1 MHGTKNESDALAT
14 RPPSLPGGRRRVVV
28 AMSGGVDSS
37 VAAALLVEE
46 GHEVIG
52 VSMKTHAAAPKS
64 SRACCTP
71 DDMRDARRVAD
82 ALKIPHYTLAY
93 EEVFAREVVRPFV
106 AAYRAGLTPNPCIAC
121 NDRVKFRPLLA
132 RARLLGAD
140 YLATGHYARVA
151 KDTDGTVRLL
161 RGVDVAKDQSYF
173 LYRLAQEQLRALC
186 FPLGAM
192 DKPTVRA
199 HARRL
204 GLALADKAES
214 QDICFVGA
222 GGYAAV
228 VGQFA
233 GCSAGMPNGPD
244 GPDGL
249 GASASA
255 APVASGQNV
264 FVDMA
269 GCVVGHHLGVH
280 HFTVGQR
287 RGIGPGLARASAEPL
302 FVAHIDAARGR
313 ITVGPRAALDT
324 QEVEVG
330 DLRWTARAPLPG
342 AEVQVQQRHRER
354 PKWAHVVEVT
364 GERLR
369 LRFVAATLRG
379 APGQAAVLYDGAL
392 VLGGG
397 VLRATSTSP
406 AQESTTAPEGQV
418 PAPLPAPA

>member
-1 MHGTKNESDALAT
+1 MHGTSDSCDATTT
-14 RPPSLPGGRRRVVV
+14 RPLSLPGGRRRVVV

-52 VSMKTHAAAPKS
+52 VSMKTHASAPKS

-151 KDTDGTVRLL
+151 KDADGTVHLL

-173 LYRLAQEQLRALC
+173 LYRLAQEQLQALC

-204 GLALADKAES
+204 KLELADKAES

-222 GGYAAV
+222 AGYAEV

-233 GCSAGMPNGPD
+233 GCKAGMPKEAD
-244 GPDGL
+244 GPN
-249 GASASA
+249 APAFI
-255 APVASGQNV
+255 APVAPVENV
-264 FVDMA
+264 LVDMA
-269 GCVVGHHLGVH
+269 GRVVGRHPGVH

-330 DLRWTARAPLPG
+330 DLRWTACAPKPG

-397 VLRATSTSP
+397 VLRATSMSP
-406 AQESTTAPEGQV
+406 APNVTTAAEDQ
-418 PAPLPAPA
+418 APTPAPA

>member
-1 MHGTKNESDALAT
+1 MDRRTDAPELPV
-14 RPPSLPGGRRRVVV
+14 PPPAGRRRIVV

-37 VAAALLVEE
+37 VAAALLVEA

-82 ALKIPHYTLAY
+82 VLGIPHYVLAY

-140 YLATGHYARVA
+140 ALATGHYARTERGA
-151 KDTDGTVRLL
+151 DGVVRLL
-161 RGVDVAKDQSYF
+161 RGVDAEKDQAYF
-173 LYRLAQEQLRALC
+173 LYRLQQDQLRALM
-186 FPLGAM
+186 FPLGSM

-222 GGYAAV
+222 GGYADV
-228 VGQFA
+228 VGKLA
-233 GCSAGMPNGPD
+233 GCGAGAGAQAAERAGEARPD
-244 GPDGL
+244 
-249 GASASA
+249 A
-255 APVASGQNV
+255 AADAANVLVDLAGQ
-264 FVDMA
+264 
-269 GCVVGHHLGVH
+269 VVGRHPGVH

-287 RGIGPGLARASAEPL
+287 RGIGPGLARPGAEPL
-302 FVAHIDAARGR
+302 FVAHIDATAGR
-313 ITVGPRAALDT
+313 VTVGPRAALAT
-324 QEVEVG
+324 QTAQVG
-330 DLRWTARAPLPG
+330 DLRWTSGPPRVG
-342 AEVQVQQRHRER
+342 DEVRVQQRHRER
-354 PKWAHVVEVT
+354 PRCAEVT
-364 GERLR
+364 AIDGDSLQ

-379 APGQAAVLYDGAL
+379 APGQAAVLYRGDE

-397 VLRATSTSP
+397 VLRAVARPVAGGT
-406 AQESTTAPEGQV
+406 V
-418 PAPLPAPA
+418 PATARKAAPA